1 MKLNFAGNISKLSR
15 TLLIVA
21 AIFTAVSAFVPIWR
35 IDLAAPQ
42 YPEGMSLFIGGY
54 EGLSGGD
61 GGNDLYKINELNHY
75 VGMAQMHKGD
85 FWEFMVLPYLLLAF
99 AVCFAVAAFMKSKK
113 LTLAGLISFGIF
125 GVLGFIDFYHWTYV
139 YGHNLSP
146 DAPIKVPGMAYQP
159 PIIGEKTLLNF
170 DALSQPHYGGYLL
183 ILAGL
188 ILAFVVFKE
197 IGVFDLFKKKPTTC

>member
-1 MKLNFAGNISKLSR
+1 
-15 TLLIVA
+15 
-21 AIFTAVSAFVPIWR
+21 
-35 IDLAAPQ
+35 
-42 YPEGMSLFIGGY
+42 
-54 EGLSGGD
+54 
-61 GGNDLYKINELNHY
+61 
-75 VGMAQMHKGD
+75 
-85 FWEFMVLPYLLLAF
+85 
-99 AVCFAVAAFMKSKK
+99 MKSKK